1 MLGKEEQV
9 EFEKEPEEPK
19 KAKKKSNPLKDIMT
33 GSMLA
38 KEAVTGQLPYI
49 VFLVFMALVYI
60 GNRYR
65 TERIVSEST
74 KLQKEVENLRSESIT
89 TAAELMNISKQSEV
103 ARIVKQQGLGL
114 EESVKPPQIIK
125 KSIW

>member
-19 KAKKKSNPLKDIMT
+19 KAKKKSNPLKDIIT

-103 ARIVKQQGLGL
+103 ARMIKQQGLGL

-125 KSIW
+125 KSVW

>member
-19 KAKKKSNPLKDIMT
+19 KGKKRSNPLKDIIT

-38 KEAVTGQLPYI
+38 KEVVTGQLPYI
-49 VFLVFMALVYI
+49 IFLVFMALVYI

-89 TAAELMNISKQSEV
+89 TAAELMNISKQSAV
-103 ARIVKQQGLGL
+103 ARMVKEQGLGL

-125 KSIW
+125 KSVW

>member
-19 KAKKKSNPLKDIMT
+19 KGKKRSNPLKDIIT

-49 VFLVFMALVYI
+49 IFLVFMALVYI

-89 TAAELMNISKQSEV
+89 TAAELMNISKQSAV
-103 ARIVKQQGLGL
+103 ARMVKEQGLGL

-125 KSIW
+125 KSVW

>member
-9 EFEKEPEEPK
+9 EFEKEPQEPK
-19 KAKKKSNPLKDIMT
+19 KGKKKANLIKDVLT

-38 KEAVTGQLPYI
+38 KKTVTGQLPYI
-49 VFLVFMALVYI
+49 FFLVFLALVYI

-65 TERIVSEST
+65 TERIVNEST
-74 KLQKEVENLRSESIT
+74 QMQKEVENLRSESIT

-103 ARIVKQQGLGL
+103 ARMVKEQGLGI
-114 EESVKPPQIIK
+114 EESVKPPQLIK
-125 KSIW
+125 KSAW